1 MIFSWYKET
10 CEVLL
15 YYSKIVAENI
25 KESEK
30 KGIKNILH
38 ANIDV
43 QSIIL
48 IAEFLWDGINVLKNC
63 NHIVPTWLFMKKV
76 GMIDFPESNT

>member
-48 IAEFLWDGINVLKNC
+48 IAEFL
-63 NHIVPTWLFMKKV
+63 
-76 GMIDFPESNT
+76 